1 VTDHYFDICVHGIPW
16 CHCGCDD
23 PGFDD
28 EDDVVDQYDEELDD
42 DDFDDARVVFGP
54 SGTEALGPC

>member
-28 EDDVVDQYDEELDD
+28 DDVDDVVCPECGETECDLTCSGALLVVVDEVD
-42 DDFDDARVVFGP
+42 P
-54 SGTEALGPC
+54 